1 MLIILLSSFKKK
13 NIIVKNVKKQFL
25 FLQTS
30 ASLMVNIRLIE
41 HDIYMTTPEYNILQL
56 KTALSNNIKKNKEA
70 LEPQNI
76 KT

>member
-1 MLIILLSSFKKK
+1 
-13 NIIVKNVKKQFL
+13 
-25 FLQTS
+25 
-30 ASLMVNIRLIE
+30 MVNIRLIE
-41 HDIYMTTPEYNILQL
+41 QDICIYMTTPEYNILQL